1 MQDRGLLPN
10 STNGFGNVKVNGLNL
25 VPYPPT
31 KINPFMMCDVCDE
44 ERKMCWKF
52 FFFFGSVTD
61 YMLDEKKY
69 TRKNYVFLSFEQHT
83 LCLGQCV
90 GLRQISWW
98 ATLLCN
104 NHQATVDDVL
114 FSGKAYHVPEIKNF
128 QNAYKKNLS
137 TKRTRFISL
146 CITLR

>member
-1 MQDRGLLPN
+1 MTAKTISVTPAAAKASIWCKIIGLLPN

-61 YMLDEKKY
+61 YMLDEKS
-69 TRKNYVFLSFEQHT
+69 TRKK
-83 LCLGQCV
+83 
-90 GLRQISWW
+90 LRVSE
-98 ATLLCN
+98 
-104 NHQATVDDVL
+104 
-114 FSGKAYHVPEIKNF
+114 F
-128 QNAYKKNLS
+128 
-137 TKRTRFISL
+137 
-146 CITLR
+146 